1 MPNSASRHSVSP
13 AERLRAL
20 ELSGDPD
27 AREIARTYKASPI
40 EPMKPAMRQMIR
52 STQTASSALRPTYA
66 RATDADADEAEE
78 RVATKRAERE
88 RERERRDEQLHDFAR
103 SGDRREAMMLR
114 LTWASVV
121 ITLISLATSTAA
133 LYVAISSS

>member
-1 MPNSASRHSVSP
+1 VSP

-27 AREIARTYKASPI
+27 AREIARTYKASPVD
-40 EPMKPAMRQMIR
+40 PKPAMRQMFR
-52 STQTASSALRPTYA
+52 SSQVASNALRPTYA

-78 RVATKRAERE
+78 SVAAKRAQRE
-88 RERERRDEQLHDFAR
+88 REREIRDQQLHEFAR
-103 SGDRREAMMLR
+103 SGEQREAAMLR

-121 ITLISLATSTAA
+121 ITLVSLATSTAA